1 MTAIPKKF
9 NPTLSVVFLIAANAI
24 PLIGVLFW
32 GWSVGAVLLAYW
44 IESVIIGVLN
54 IPRIW
59 AAKGA
64 VGKKLFTSVFFS
76 VHYGAF
82 AFAHLTILTSLFGAQ
97 DPVSAVLSGGTMMWT
112 AISFFISHLV
122 SLILRLYRR
131 EFKDKTAAEQL
142 FAPYGRVMIMHI
154 VVLFGAFF
162 IEFLGSPIYAIV
174 LLVVLK
180 TAIDLRA
187 HRREGRDSRAL
198 ESLQVSSN

>member
-1 MTAIPKKF
+1 
-9 NPTLSVVFLIAANAI
+9 
-24 PLIGVLFW
+24 
-32 GWSVGAVLLAYW
+32 
-44 IESVIIGVLN
+44 
-54 IPRIW
+54 
-59 AAKGA
+59 
-64 VGKKLFTSVFFS
+64 
-76 VHYGAF
+76 
-82 AFAHLTILTSLFGAQ
+82 
-97 DPVSAVLSGGTMMWT
+97 MMWT